1 MTVSVHARSYGGAA
15 GFSTVSDTTNDRT
28 GPNTWHIAFTNLYPT
43 VMYEIRCGSHRHRVS
58 NRGGFKHTYTI
69 PYDWCNSHTAIY
81 TTSERLT
88 ISYNEIRRTALQFVV
103 RNSRHEMHA
112 KCNSHLIHI
121 LEMVEPARGTKA
133 SAHGPWGVYA
143 TAWEL
148 GWATNTPLQSCTAL
162 PTPYSTAQMRCQECR
177 IVVCAQSSAA
187 RAAMG
192 HWGNYPHTPGMA
204 GHCLVTLGGHTHTST
219 TTFGVAHTCRH
230 CIRCELRS
238 AVRVPYGGV
247 HIIFSS

>member
-1 MTVSVHARSYGGAA
+1 
-15 GFSTVSDTTNDRT
+15 
-28 GPNTWHIAFTNLYPT
+28 
-43 VMYEIRCGSHRHRVS
+43 
-58 NRGGFKHTYTI
+58 
-69 PYDWCNSHTAIY
+69 
-81 TTSERLT
+81 
-88 ISYNEIRRTALQFVV
+88 
-103 RNSRHEMHA
+103 MHA

-192 HWGNYPHTPGMA
+192 HWGNYPHIPGMA
-204 GHCLVTLGGHTHTST
+204 VHCLVTLGGHTHTT
-219 TTFGVAHTCRH
+219 MTTFGAPVTVHVFDGSNCGSGVVRWCAHH
-230 CIRCELRS
+230 LQHIGS
-238 AVRVPYGGV
+238 PWGIGGNAVTPKGWQDTAW
-247 HIIFSS
+247 SPW

>member
-1 MTVSVHARSYGGAA
+1 
-15 GFSTVSDTTNDRT
+15 
-28 GPNTWHIAFTNLYPT
+28 
-43 VMYEIRCGSHRHRVS
+43 
-58 NRGGFKHTYTI
+58 
-69 PYDWCNSHTAIY
+69 
-81 TTSERLT
+81 
-88 ISYNEIRRTALQFVV
+88 
-103 RNSRHEMHA
+103 MHA

-192 HWGNYPHTPGMA
+192 PWGNAPMPQGWQGTAWSPWGPHTHNHNHIQRSRLRIRRFELRFGCCTVVCTSSPAYRVAMGHWGQCPHTPGMA
-204 GHCLVTLGGHTHTST
+204 GHCLATLGEHTHTPQQPYYT
-219 TTFGVAHTCRH
+219 VR
-230 CIRCELRS
+230 I
-238 AVRVPYGGV
+238 AVRGV
-247 HIIFSS
+247 VR

>member
-1 MTVSVHARSYGGAA
+1 
-15 GFSTVSDTTNDRT
+15 
-28 GPNTWHIAFTNLYPT
+28 
-43 VMYEIRCGSHRHRVS
+43 
-58 NRGGFKHTYTI
+58 
-69 PYDWCNSHTAIY
+69 
-81 TTSERLT
+81 
-88 ISYNEIRRTALQFVV
+88 
-103 RNSRHEMHA
+103 
-112 KCNSHLIHI
+112 
-121 LEMVEPARGTKA
+121 MVEPARGTKA

-219 TTFGVAHTCRH
+219 TTFGVAHTWPTLYSVRIAQCGSGAVRWCAH
-230 CIRCELRS
+230 HLQQLGPQWGIGGNAPTPQGWQDTPWSPSGGTHTPPQPLSALPTPYSTARI
-238 AVRVPYGGV
+238 AVRVSFGGV
-247 HIIFSS
+247 HTIFSS